1 MEPPKNP
8 LPLNRPPLT
17 IGTSPLCGRRLPPA
31 AAPLF
36 QSRALLHTGLAL
48 KAWGPV
54 AHAYP
59 ELFAVL
65 GGQIPDLR
73 GLFLRG
79 HGGNSAALG
88 VQQNDAIRNIM
99 AALASTVRLLLE
111 AFFIGQEA
119 VLKIFAAHTVRGP
132 VMAWASTSLVSF
144 RPLKKTALLIR
155 RFGILSVPGHR
166 REAEFTVAR
175 GLEIVPLG
183 CPAEPHW
190 PQVRHRQRDPAHKQY
205 SPSYRPMSP

>member
-59 ELFAVL
+59 ELFALV
-65 GGQIPDLR
+65 GAKTPDLR

-79 HGGNSAALG
+79 VGGNSPALG
-88 VQQNDAIRNIM
+88 VAQGDAIRNIGGTLGTVIGIYPRRHWS
-99 AALASTVRLLLE
+99 LA
-111 AFFIGQEA
+111 I
-119 VLKIFAAHTVRGP
+119 
-132 VMAWASTSLVSF
+132 
-144 RPLKKTALLIR
+144 
-155 RFGILSVPGHR
+155 
-166 REAEFTVAR
+166 
-175 GLEIVPLG
+175 
-183 CPAEPHW
+183 
-190 PQVRHRQRDPAHKQY
+190 
-205 SPSYRPMSP
+205 